1 MQEKLEKY
9 ICNYLFQNVGNFAVD
24 RLSEPHYFCTR
35 GGWRS
40 LITSKHPF
48 SSQNKKNPAIKP
60 SFVIQEQDGSLI
72 SAANYFANEP
82 FHIKFEDI
90 SKYECFG
97 KRFEFEIP
105 EQNDHRFLQYL
116 DQMKSKLQLY
126 VTLKRSSSTFKPF
139 ADDIVKFTYLIHND
153 KGGQCICQ
161 FFKPNPLESDQQSS
175 SLKSKRTRSRSNS
188 SSRSRISPSISIS
201 RSPSYE
207 QIRSPSQDSTCSS
220 SGIGTGGEMSSFPSS
235 RRSSHRS
242 NRLSVSPGALYS
254 PMSYESLMSPPNE
267 MVENRNAFLQ
277 SQIHLDRHIPSRS
290 TSHPSICDDINS
302 PAEVPCLK
310 NSGAFCNSSIDIH
323 QSMATNNYDQSI
335 ITGSIPARSQSQ
347 IDSADISYLETSRA
361 FCSPSIDIHQNQAI
375 TMGPSNNYAR
385 KRLDSENSNYCTFN
399 DHPRPPVPIAS
410 SLDSNQYNYEPNHS
424 LLSHAI
430 ARPFSQSSIHI
441 LDQNKPVES
450 FRGGKSVDQRW
461 LIDAQVN
468 EPYKPNTISAA
479 SNFEWMPEPSMP
491 QRSNSEEA
499 FDQMET
505 NDELKQIIDKMAMDH
520 TLKSTLDMLDESL
533 NAGLTDGTRPP
544 HVEKQISLV
553 EMFDSNSSRYQP
565 KYKSTNRKRRRTV
578 ETAAYNLGFE
588 MGPEKESMDAMIGFL
603 DCQCDNNCNCNSNNC
618 SCNSKENSG
627 LENGSKQEITER
639 KEKCEDTLHLSLEY
653 ATMKK
658 KQTLTARLVS
668 LFQKLKKK
676 EEGTSYQMYCLT
688 L

>member
-1 MQEKLEKY
+1 M
-9 ICNYLFQNVGNFAVD
+9 
-24 RLSEPHYFCTR
+24 
-35 GGWRS
+35 
-40 LITSKHPF
+40 ITSKHPF

-72 SAANYFANEP
+72 SAENYFANEP

-116 DQMKSKLQLY
+116 DQMKSKIQLY
-126 VTLKRSSSTFKPF
+126 VTLKRSSSSFKPF
-139 ADDIVKFTYLIHND
+139 ADEIVKFTYLIHND

-188 SSRSRISPSISIS
+188 SSRSRISPAISIS

-207 QIRSPSQDSTCSS
+207 QIRSPSQGSTGSS
-220 SGIGTGGEMSSFPSS
+220 SGIGTGGGMSCLPSYGNS
-235 RRSSHRS
+235 TTSSHRS
-242 NRLSVSPGALYS
+242 NNRLSISPGALYS
-254 PMSYESLMSPPNE
+254 PISYESLMSPPNE

-290 TSHPSICDDINS
+290 TSHPSICDGIDSTEI
-302 PAEVPCLK
+302 PCLK
-310 NSGAFCNSSIDIH
+310 NSGAFCNSSIDIP
-323 QSMATNNYDQSI
+323 QSMATNNYDQSL

-347 IDSADISYLETSRA
+347 IDSAEISYLGTSGA
-361 FCSPSIDIHQNQAI
+361 FCSPSIDILQTNAI
-375 TMGPSNNYAR
+375 TMEPSINYAR
-385 KRLDSENSNYCTFN
+385 KREDSENGDSCTFN
-399 DHPRPPVPIAS
+399 DSPRPSVPMAS
-410 SLDSNQYNYEPNHS
+410 SLDSNQYHYEPNQP
-424 LLSHAI
+424 LLSNAI
-430 ARPFSQSSIHI
+430 TSPFSQSSIHI
-441 LDQNKPVES
+441 LDQNKPMES

-479 SNFEWMPEPSMP
+479 SNLQWMPEPSMP

-505 NDELKQIIDKMAMDH
+505 GDELKQIIDKMAMDH

-533 NAGLTDGTRPP
+533 NAGLTDAARPP

-588 MGPEKESMDAMIGFL
+588 MDPEQESMDAMIGFL
-603 DCQCDNNCNCNSNNC
+603 DCQCKSNSNCNSNHC
-618 SCNSKENSG
+618 SSNATENSS
-627 LENGSKQEITER
+627 LCKTSENGSKQEITER

>member
-1 MQEKLEKY
+1 M
-9 ICNYLFQNVGNFAVD
+9 
-24 RLSEPHYFCTR
+24 
-35 GGWRS
+35 
-40 LITSKHPF
+40 ITSKHPF

-72 SAANYFANEP
+72 SAETYFANEP

-126 VTLKRSSSTFKPF
+126 VTLKRSSSSFKPF

-161 FFKPNPLESDQQSS
+161 FFKPNPLEADQQSS
-175 SLKSKRTRSRSNS
+175 SMKTKRTRSRSRS

-207 QIRSPSQDSTCSS
+207 QIRQDSTCSS

-235 RRSSHRS
+235 RRSSHKS
-242 NRLSVSPGALYS
+242 NNRLSVSPGALYS
-254 PMSYESLMSPPNE
+254 PLSYESLMSPPNE

-277 SQIHLDRHIPSRS
+277 SQIHLDKLIPSRS
-290 TSHPSICDDINS
+290 TSQPSICDGIDSTEI
-302 PAEVPCLK
+302 PCLQ

-323 QSMATNNYDQSI
+323 QSMATNNYEQSL

-347 IDSADISYLETSRA
+347 IDSAEISYLGTSGA
-361 FCSPSIDIHQNQAI
+361 FCSPSIDILQ
-375 TMGPSNNYAR
+375 TMEPSINYAR
-385 KRLDSENSNYCTFN
+385 KRQDPENGNSCTFN
-399 DHPRPPVPIAS
+399 DHPRPPVPMAS
-410 SLDSNQYNYEPNHS
+410 SLDSNQYNYEPNQS
-424 LLSHAI
+424 LLSHANT
-430 ARPFSQSSIHI
+430 RPFSQSSNQI
-441 LDQNKPVES
+441 LEQNKPVES

-461 LIDAQVN
+461 LINAQVN

-479 SNFEWMPEPSMP
+479 SNFEWRPEPAMP

-533 NAGLTDGTRPP
+533 NAGLTDTTRPT
-544 HVEKQISLV
+544 HIEKQISL
-553 EMFDSNSSRYQP
+553 
-565 KYKSTNRKRRRTV
+565 
-578 ETAAYNLGFE
+578 
-588 MGPEKESMDAMIGFL
+588 
-603 DCQCDNNCNCNSNNC
+603 
-618 SCNSKENSG
+618 
-627 LENGSKQEITER
+627 
-639 KEKCEDTLHLSLEY
+639 
-653 ATMKK
+653 
-658 KQTLTARLVS
+658 
-668 LFQKLKKK
+668 
-676 EEGTSYQMYCLT
+676 
-688 L
+688 

>member
-1 MQEKLEKY
+1 M
-9 ICNYLFQNVGNFAVD
+9 
-24 RLSEPHYFCTR
+24 
-35 GGWRS
+35 
-40 LITSKHPF
+40 ITSKHPF

-60 SFVIQEQDGSLI
+60 SFVIQDQDGSLI
-72 SAANYFANEP
+72 SAENYFANEP

-90 SKYECFG
+90 SNYECFG

-126 VTLKRSSSTFKPF
+126 VTLKRSSSSSKPF

-161 FFKPNPLESDQQSS
+161 FFKPNPLEADQQSS
-175 SLKSKRTRSRSNS
+175 SLKTKRTRSRSNS
-188 SSRSRISPSISIS
+188 SSRSRLSPAISIS

-207 QIRSPSQDSTCSS
+207 QIMSPSQGSTGSS
-220 SGIGTGGEMSSFPSS
+220 SGIGTGGGMSSLQSIDNSRNSS
-235 RRSSHRS
+235 RRSS
-242 NRLSVSPGALYS
+242 NRLPISPGALYS
-254 PMSYESLMSPPNE
+254 HLSYESLMSPPNE
-267 MVENRNAFLQ
+267 MVEDRNAFLQ
-277 SQIHLDRHIPSRS
+277 SQIHLDQHIPTRS
-290 TSHPSICDDINS
+290 TSHPSIWDGVDS
-302 PAEVPCLK
+302 AEISYLG
-310 NSGAFCNSSIDIH
+310 NSGAFSS
-323 QSMATNNYDQSI
+323 S
-335 ITGSIPARSQSQ
+335 
-347 IDSADISYLETSRA
+347 
-361 FCSPSIDIHQNQAI
+361 SIDIHQNQAI

-385 KRLDSENSNYCTFN
+385 KRVDSENGDSCTFN
-399 DHPRPPVPIAS
+399 DHPRPPVPMGS
-410 SLDSNQYNYEPNHS
+410 SLDSNQYHYEPNQP

-430 ARPFSQSSIHI
+430 TRPFSQSSIHI

-450 FRGGKSVDQRW
+450 FRGGKSVDQKW

-479 SNFEWMPEPSMP
+479 SNFEWVPEPSMP
-491 QRSNSEEA
+491 QRSNSEAA

-505 NDELKQIIDKMAMDH
+505 DDELKQIIDKMAMDH
-520 TLKSTLDMLDESL
+520 ALKSTLDMLDESL
-533 NAGLTDGTRPP
+533 NAGLTDAARPP

-565 KYKSTNRKRRRTV
+565 KYKSTNRKRRRTE

-588 MGPEKESMDAMIGFL
+588 LGPEKESMDAMIGFL
-603 DCQCDNNCNCNSNNC
+603 DCQCKSNC
-618 SCNSKENSG
+618 SSNHCSSNATENSS
-627 LENGSKQEITER
+627 LCNISENGSKQEITER
-639 KEKCEDTLHLSLEY
+639 KTCEDTLHLSLEY

-658 KQTLTARLVS
+658 KQTLTARLVK

>member
-1 MQEKLEKY
+1 M
-9 ICNYLFQNVGNFAVD
+9 
-24 RLSEPHYFCTR
+24 
-35 GGWRS
+35 
-40 LITSKHPF
+40 ITSKHPF

-72 SAANYFANEP
+72 SAENYFANEP

-116 DQMKSKLQLY
+116 DQMKSKIQLY
-126 VTLKRSSSTFKPF
+126 VTLKRSSSSCKPF

-153 KGGQCICQ
+153 KGGKCICQ

-175 SLKSKRTRSRSNS
+175 SLKTKKTRSRSNS
-188 SSRSRISPSISIS
+188 SSRSRLSPAISIS

-220 SGIGTGGEMSSFPSS
+220 SGIGTGGEISSFPSS

-242 NRLSVSPGALYS
+242 NNRLSISPGALYS
-254 PMSYESLMSPPNE
+254 PLSYESLMSPPNE

-277 SQIHLDRHIPSRS
+277 SQIHPDQHMPVRS
-290 TSHPSICDDINS
+290 ISHPSIWDGIDS
-302 PAEVPCLK
+302 AEIPCLE
-310 NSGAFCNSSIDIH
+310 NSGAFCNSSIDIP
-323 QSMATNNYDQSI
+323 QSMATNSYDQSL

-347 IDSADISYLETSRA
+347 IDSAEISYFGTSGA
-361 FCSPSIDIHQNQAI
+361 FCSPSIDILQTNAI
-375 TMGPSNNYAR
+375 TMGPSINYVR
-385 KRLDSENSNYCTFN
+385 KRVDSENGNFCTFN
-399 DHPRPPVPIAS
+399 NHPRPPMPMAS
-410 SLDSNQYNYEPNHS
+410 SLDSNQYNYEPNQP
-424 LLSHAI
+424 LLSYAI
-430 ARPFSQSSIHI
+430 TKQQS
-441 LDQNKPVES
+441 VE
-450 FRGGKSVDQRW
+450 QRW
-461 LIDAQVN
+461 LKDAQVN
-468 EPYKPNTISAA
+468 QPFKPNTISTA
-479 SNFEWMPEPSMP
+479 SNLEWRPEPSRP
-491 QRSNSEEA
+491 QRSNSESA

-505 NDELKQIIDKMAMDH
+505 NDELTQIIDKMAMDH

-533 NAGLTDGTRPP
+533 NAGLTDAARPP
-544 HVEKQISLV
+544 HVEKQIPLV

-588 MGPEKESMDAMIGFL
+588 VGPEKESMDAMIGFL
-603 DCQCDNNCNCNSNNC
+603 DCQCNSNNC
-618 SCNSKENSG
+618 SCNSKDNSS
-627 LENGSKQEITER
+627 LCNISENGFKQETTER
-639 KEKCEDTLHLSLEY
+639 KEECEDTLHLSLEY
-653 ATMKK
+653 ATIKK

>member
-1 MQEKLEKY
+1 M
-9 ICNYLFQNVGNFAVD
+9 
-24 RLSEPHYFCTR
+24 
-35 GGWRS
+35 
-40 LITSKHPF
+40 ITSKHPF

-60 SFVIQEQDGSLI
+60 SFVIQDQDGSLI
-72 SAANYFANEP
+72 SAENYFANDP

-126 VTLKRSSSTFKPF
+126 VTLKRSSSSSKPF

-161 FFKPNPLESDQQSS
+161 FFKPNPLESDQQIS

-188 SSRSRISPSISIS
+188 SSRSRLSPAISIS

-207 QIRSPSQDSTCSS
+207 QIMSPSQGSTGSS
-220 SGIGTGGEMSSFPSS
+220 SGIGTGGGMSSLQSIDNSRNSS
-235 RRSSHRS
+235 RRSS
-242 NRLSVSPGALYS
+242 NRLPISPGALYS
-254 PMSYESLMSPPNE
+254 HLSYESLMSPPNE
-267 MVENRNAFLQ
+267 MVEDRNAFLQ
-277 SQIHLDRHIPSRS
+277 SQIHLDQHIPTRS
-290 TSHPSICDDINS
+290 TSHPSIWDGVDS
-302 PAEVPCLK
+302 AEISYLG
-310 NSGAFCNSSIDIH
+310 NSGAFSS
-323 QSMATNNYDQSI
+323 S
-335 ITGSIPARSQSQ
+335 
-347 IDSADISYLETSRA
+347 
-361 FCSPSIDIHQNQAI
+361 SIDIHQNQTI
-375 TMGPSNNYAR
+375 TMGPSSNYSR
-385 KRLDSENSNYCTFN
+385 KRVDSENGDSCTFN
-399 DHPRPPVPIAS
+399 DHPRPPVPMGS
-410 SLDSNQYNYEPNHS
+410 SLDSNQYHYEPNQP

-430 ARPFSQSSIHI
+430 KRPFSQSSLHI

-450 FRGGKSVDQRW
+450 FCGGKSVDQRW

-479 SNFEWMPEPSMP
+479 SNFEWVPEPSMP
-491 QRSNSEEA
+491 QRSNSEAA

-505 NDELKQIIDKMAMDH
+505 DDELKQIIDKMAMDH
-520 TLKSTLDMLDESL
+520 ALKSTLDMLDESL
-533 NAGLTDGTRPP
+533 NAGLTDAARP
-544 HVEKQISLV
+544 EKQISLV

-565 KYKSTNRKRRRTV
+565 KYKSTNRKRRRTE

-588 MGPEKESMDAMIGFL
+588 LGPEKESMDAMIGFL
-603 DCQCDNNCNCNSNNC
+603 DCQCKSNC
-618 SCNSKENSG
+618 SSNHCSSNATENSS
-627 LENGSKQEITER
+627 LCNISENGSKQEITER
-639 KEKCEDTLHLSLEY
+639 KTCEDTLHLSLEY

-658 KQTLTARLVS
+658 KQTLTARLVK

>member
-1 MQEKLEKY
+1 M
-9 ICNYLFQNVGNFAVD
+9 
-24 RLSEPHYFCTR
+24 
-35 GGWRS
+35 
-40 LITSKHPF
+40 ITSKHPF

-72 SAANYFANEP
+72 SAENYFANEP

-116 DQMKSKLQLY
+116 DQMKSKIQLY
-126 VTLKRSSSTFKPF
+126 VTLKRSSSSFKPF
-139 ADDIVKFTYLIHND
+139 ADEIVKFTYLIHND

-161 FFKPNPLESDQQSS
+161 FLKPNPLESDQQNS

-188 SSRSRISPSISIS
+188 SSRSRLSPAISIS

-207 QIRSPSQDSTCSS
+207 QIRSPSQGSTGSS
-220 SGIGTGGEMSSFPSS
+220 SGIGTGGGMSCLPSYGNS
-235 RRSSHRS
+235 TTSSHRS
-242 NRLSVSPGALYS
+242 NNRLSISPGALYS

-290 TSHPSICDDINS
+290 TSHPSICDGIDS
-302 PAEVPCLK
+302 AEIPCLK
-310 NSGAFCNSSIDIH
+310 NSGAFCNSSIDIP
-323 QSMATNNYDQSI
+323 QSMATNNYDQSL

-347 IDSADISYLETSRA
+347 IDSAEISYLGTSGA
-361 FCSPSIDIHQNQAI
+361 FCSPSIDILQTNAI
-375 TMGPSNNYAR
+375 TMEPSINYAR
-385 KRLDSENSNYCTFN
+385 KRQDSENGDSCTFN
-399 DHPRPPVPIAS
+399 DNPRPSVPMAS
-410 SLDSNQYNYEPNHS
+410 SLDSNQYHYEPNQP

-430 ARPFSQSSIHI
+430 TRPFSQSSIHI

-468 EPYKPNTISAA
+468 EPYKPNTISAS
-479 SNFEWMPEPSMP
+479 SNLEWMPEPSMP

-533 NAGLTDGTRPP
+533 NAGLTDAARPP

-588 MGPEKESMDAMIGFL
+588 MDPEQESMDAMIGFL
-603 DCQCDNNCNCNSNNC
+603 DCQCKSNSNCNSNHSSSNAT
-618 SCNSKENSG
+618 ENSS
-627 LENGSKQEITER
+627 LCKTSENGSKQEITER